1 MSKWKKRVSPNTG
14 ETAWIKRNSDNSQ
27 SVAFTDPT
35 DPTDPKEAIERKKAQ
50 MILKHIAEVSNRG

>member
-1 MSKWKKRVSPNTG
+1 MNKWKKRVSPTTG

-35 DPTDPKEAIERKKAQ
+35 DPKEALRRKKAR
-50 MILKHIAEVSNRG
+50 MILEHIIEVSSRG

>member
-1 MSKWKKRVSPNTG
+1 MNKWKKRVSPTTG

-35 DPTDPKEAIERKKAQ
+35 DRKEALERKKAQ
-50 MILKHIAEVSNRG
+50 MILKHIAEVSSRA

>member
-35 DPTDPKEAIERKKAQ
+35 DPKEAIERKKAQ

>member
-35 DPTDPKEAIERKKAQ
+35 DPTDPKEAIERKKA
-50 MILKHIAEVSNRG
+50 